1 MSNWSRAKV
10 TFKNM
15 NTKLLTNALKA
26 MGYVPNFEDKMV
38 QGSYSF
44 NGSRSCDCVLYDI
57 NTNTSSNIG
66 LEFTRNESGEI
77 SINVIGDWYD
87 KVYNDKTFTQALT
100 LEYTTANM
108 IHQASLNGYSVVEA
122 EMVEKYKR
130 RMVFVKAA

>member
-15 NTKLLTNALKA
+15 NTKLLSNALKA
-26 MGYVPNFEDKMV
+26 MGYVPNFEDKQV
-38 QGSYSF
+38 KGSYSF
-44 NGSRSCDCVLYDI
+44 EGSRDCDCVLYDI

-66 LEFTRNESGEI
+66 MKFNRNESGEI
-77 SINVIGDWYD
+77 SISIVGDWYD

-108 IHQASLNGYSVVEA
+108 IQQATLNGYAVAET
-122 EMVEKYKR
+122 EMVEQYKR

>member
-15 NTKLLTNALKA
+15 NTKLLTEALKA
-26 MGYVPNFEDKMV
+26 MGYVPNFEDKKV
-38 QGSYSF
+38 KGSYSID
-44 NGSRSCDCVLYDI
+44 GSRDCDCVLYDI
-57 NTNTSSNIG
+57 NSNTSSNIG
-66 LEFTRNESGEI
+66 MKFTRDESGEI
-77 SINVIGDWYD
+77 SIDIVGDWYN

-108 IHQASLNGYSVVEA
+108 IHQASLNGYSVAET
-122 EMVEKYKR
+122 EMVEQYKR